1 MFDTNMVYVYNVY
14 YLCVYFSQRDVFCIF
29 YFVCAHVEILPAF
42 WFLTKYKSVRRA
54 VACFGGKAAR
64 VLLCWCLFGRE
75 GEGVCEAC
83 FGVEV
88 KCGVVSGAMIA
99 SFVCECVHTQRW
111 FCLLA
116 VAT

>member
-1 MFDTNMVYVYNVY
+1 M
-14 YLCVYFSQRDVFCIF
+14 LS
-29 YFVCAHVEILPAF
+29 
-42 WFLTKYKSVRRA
+42 FLVKYRQSSGA

-88 KCGVVSGAMIA
+88 KCGVASGAMIA

>member
-1 MFDTNMVYVYNVY
+1 M
-14 YLCVYFSQRDVFCIF
+14 LS
-29 YFVCAHVEILPAF
+29 
-42 WFLTKYKSVRRA
+42 FLVKYRQSSGA

-88 KCGVVSGAMIA
+88 KCGVVSGAMSV